1 MARSGST
8 SSSLY
13 RTASMDDETI
23 KLGKK
28 ASFYRLKERNDASS
42 RLDFELGTTSS
53 SSLSSLSAH
62 PGSTSKTSGPVS
74 WSANRD
80 LQYNDNDDRNVEER
94 SHSLMEA
101 FQVVSQDERMDWLMK
116 DDAAQAVEDE
126 EWADDQGG
134 YAALGQAMLGQHSRG
149 RS

>member
-1 MARSGST
+1 
-8 SSSLY
+8 
-13 RTASMDDETI
+13 MDDETI

-28 ASFYRLKERNDASS
+28 ASFYRLKERNDASP
-42 RLDFELGTTSS
+42 RLDFQLGTSS

-62 PGSTSKTSGPVS
+62 PGSTSKASGSGS
-74 WSANRD
+74 WSASRD
-80 LQYNDNDDRNVEER
+80 LQYNDNDSDNVEER

-149 RS
+149 RF